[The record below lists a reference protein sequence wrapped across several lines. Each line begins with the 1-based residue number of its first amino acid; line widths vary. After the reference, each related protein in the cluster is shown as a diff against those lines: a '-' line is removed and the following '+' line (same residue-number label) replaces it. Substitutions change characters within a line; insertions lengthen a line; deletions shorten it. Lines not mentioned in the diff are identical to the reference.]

1 MQLLARIGIFIFV
14 CAAATVPTISAP
26 FVPQSDSQVLER
38 LPFATND
45 PVMRELSA
53 LRDRLKN
60 EPHDLPLA
68 VRLAQAYLELGR
80 VTGDL
85 RYSAMRRPRS
95 RRGGTSTNRPMQYWC
110 CGLRSASARINLT
123 PH

>member
-1 MQLLARIGIFIFV
+1 MWVCGDKTGKTLPPQQNCRSRNFSRHFCVLVQNCSDQGFGPTMQLLARIGILIFV

-60 EPHDLPLA
+60 EPHDLPL
-68 VRLAQAYLELGR
+68 
-80 VTGDL
+80 
-85 RYSAMRRPRS
+85 
-95 RRGGTSTNRPMQYWC
+95 
-110 CGLRSASARINLT
+110 
-123 PH
+123 